1 MNSEN
6 NVDSIQSAATNA
18 TCAIIDP
25 MDSSVISAL
34 TELDQKIQTKLENMN
49 LTTAQT
55 MQVLTIIHDTVRP
68 EISKLT
74 AICNGMN
81 LQQQEF
87 VSDMT
92 GWKMDT
98 DGKMIMLSD
107 TELSHYHEV
116 SSNISQV
123 SYYTGQNTAD
133 IHKVEAAVIEIK
145 ENYLPKLIDVI
156 NSNRQMTEYVRD
168 KQIELIHYYDSQM
181 YWLNHQHEKLGWKLW
196 YQLSGRCIIGDKG
209 WVFPPLREYATCDNV
224 PVALRVRW
232 WFSDRFHS
240 IRTKLAHLFGKE
252 EHTDEHVE

>member
-6 NVDSIQSAATNA
+6 NVDSIQSATDAA
-18 TCAIIDP
+18 HAIVDQ

-74 AICNGMN
+74 AMWNGMN
-81 LQQQEF
+81 LQQQDF
-87 VSDMT
+87 MSDIT
-92 GWKMDT
+92 DWRMDT
-98 DGKMIMLSD
+98 DGKLVMMSE
-107 TELSHYHEV
+107 TELNHYSGI
-116 SSNISQV
+116 SSVLSRL
-123 SYYTGQNTAD
+123 SYHTGQNTAD
-133 IHKVEAAVIEIK
+133 IHKMESAVIDIK
-145 ENYLPKLIDVI
+145 EHYLPQLMEVV
-156 NSNRQMTEYVRD
+156 NSSRQMTEYVRD
-168 KQIELIHYYDSQM
+168 KQIDLIHYYDSQM
-181 YWLNHQHEKLGWKLW
+181 YWLNYQHGKLGWKLW
-196 YQLSGRCIIGDKG
+196 YQLSGRCIIGEKG
-209 WVFPPLREYATCDNV
+209 WVFPPLREYAICDNV
-224 PVALRVRW
+224 PVVLRIRW